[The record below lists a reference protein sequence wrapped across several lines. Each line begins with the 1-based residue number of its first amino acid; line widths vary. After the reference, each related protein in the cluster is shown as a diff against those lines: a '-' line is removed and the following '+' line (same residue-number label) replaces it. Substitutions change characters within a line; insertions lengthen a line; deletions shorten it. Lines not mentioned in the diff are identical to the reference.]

1 MHRWVDMSE
10 ADFGVALINDCKYGY
25 DAHEQKVRLTLVR
38 GPSYPSPEADRGEH
52 RLRYGLLVHAGLGDL
67 HAVHRAAE
75 RFNNPVA
82 VVGSPRRSE
91 VTAGDLAHFS
101 LAAVDVDNVSIETV
115 KKAERSD
122 ALVLRVYEHSN
133 RRAETTLRFGLPPKS
148 VQKVNLMEENAEA
161 PLALDGDAVVL
172 SLRPFEIATLLVTF

>member
-25 DAHEQKVRLTLVR
+25 DAHEQTVRLTLVR

-67 HAVHRAAE
+67 HDVHRAAE
-75 RFNNPVA
+75 RFNNPIA

-91 VTAGDLAHFS
+91 EAGELAHFS
-101 LAAVDVDNVSIETV
+101 LVAVDADNVSIETV

-122 ALVLRVYEHSN
+122 ALVLRVFEHAN
-133 RRAETTLRFGLPPKS
+133 RRAEASLRFGLPPKS
-148 VQKVNLMEENAEA
+148 VRKVNLMEEDAEA
-161 PLALDGDAVVL
+161 PLTLDGDAVVL